1 MWNLQS
7 FIVLVVIFVLL
18 ALAILF
24 IANNGGFKSGCTGHC
39 ASCQQRCSTP
49 NRQKSRRRT
58 TARPR
63 RMPPAP
69 GKDVAFVTKLNQ
81 AWLHAKPVDCDVCME

>member
-39 ASCQQRCSTP
+39 ASCPQRGSTP
-49 NRQKSRRRT
+49 QPAQKPGGGGGART
-58 TARPR
+58 N
-63 RMPPAP
+63 PPPPSPP
-69 GKDVAFVTKLNQ
+69 GVIA
-81 AWLHAKPVDCDVCME
+81 

>member
-1 MWNLQS
+1 MAS
-7 FIVLVVIFVLL
+7 VIIVVIIFVLL

-49 NRQKSRRRT
+49 K
-58 TARPR
+58 PDKK
-63 RMPPAP
+63 PEEEDGAP
-69 GKDVAFVTKLNQ
+69 KA
-81 AWLHAKPVDCDVCME
+81 

>member
-24 IANNGGFKSGCTGHC
+24 IANTGGSKSGCTGHC
-39 ASCQQRCSTP
+39 ASGQQRCSTP
-49 NRQKSRRRT
+49 K
-58 TARPR
+58 
-63 RMPPAP
+63 PAE
-69 GKDVAFVTKLNQ
+69 
-81 AWLHAKPVDCDVCME
+81 KPEEDDGAPKA

>member
-7 FIVLVVIFVLL
+7 FIVLVVIFLLL

-49 NRQKSRRRT
+49 K
-58 TARPR
+58 
-63 RMPPAP
+63 PA
-69 GKDVAFVTKLNQ
+69 K
-81 AWLHAKPVDCDVCME
+81 KPEEEDGAPKA

>member
-39 ASCQQRCSTP
+39 ASCQQRCSSI
-49 NRQKSRRRT
+49 SRRT
-58 TARPR
+58 Q
-63 RMPPAP
+63 

>member
-24 IANNGGFKSGCTGHC
+24 IATTGGSKSACPGHC
-39 ASCQQRCSTP
+39 PSCQQRCSTP
-49 NRQKSRRRT
+49 K
-58 TARPR
+58 
-63 RMPPAP
+63 PAEEP
-69 GKDVAFVTKLNQ
+69 EEDDGAPKA
-81 AWLHAKPVDCDVCME
+81 

>member
-24 IANNGGFKSGCTGHC
+24 IANNCGFKSGCTGHC

-49 NRQKSRRRT
+49 K
-58 TARPR
+58 
-63 RMPPAP
+63 PA
-69 GKDVAFVTKLNQ
+69 K
-81 AWLHAKPVDCDVCME
+81 KPEEDDGAPKA

>member
-39 ASCQQRCSTP
+39 ASCQQRCS
-49 NRQKSRRRT
+49 
-58 TARPR
+58 
-63 RMPPAP
+63 AP
-69 GKDVAFVTKLNQ
+69 KPDKKPKENDGKDE
-81 AWLHAKPVDCDVCME
+81 P